1 MLKTAKM
8 LLVSTTATVFTLSS
22 ATAEEL
28 TWRNDIEPMIAANCV
43 VCHGA
48 DKPTYREWRLLS
60 DEERARVGPR
70 MDTYDHFMSYVI
82 WPATGAMQRRL
93 DDGTNRGGEPGNM
106 FVYLGKTDEERAE
119 NLKMLSDWLGA
130 WNLNRWTARD
140 DVPGISKEQLEA
152 ISAKF

>member
-1 MLKTAKM
+1 MTLMVSVAATML
-8 LLVSTTATVFTLSS
+8 SLSS
-22 ATAEEL
+22 VIAEEL
-28 TWRNDIEPMIAANCV
+28 TWRDDIEPMIAAKCV
-43 VCHGA
+43 ACHGA

-60 DEERARVGPR
+60 DEDRAKIGSR

-106 FVYLGKTDEERAE
+106 YMFLGSTDEERAK

-152 ISAKF
+152 VSAKF

>member
-1 MLKTAKM
+1 MICRPSGHHQLSR
-8 LLVSTTATVFTLSS
+8 VS
-22 ATAEEL
+22 
-28 TWRNDIEPMIAANCV
+28 
-43 VCHGA
+43 
-48 DKPTYREWRLLS
+48 
-60 DEERARVGPR
+60 
-70 MDTYDHFMSYVI
+70 
-82 WPATGAMQRRL
+82 L

-152 ISAKF
+152 IGAKF